1 MFDLTVCKVN
11 FVYLCMRNLIIIFIF
26 TSRYGYLREAS
37 RPKRWQAERLSL
49 WHCIYFH
56 MGRFEAPKS
65 WSVSWALFRIVAV
78 TDLICLCRSYSIFF
92 LSRYRQNGI
101 LNLVER
107 NAKIKTAPERWQDQ
121 QNVFDVVITFEEKVF
136 DIVVEGT
143 LRMTVIIVFIS
154 LFN

>member
-1 MFDLTVCKVN
+1 M
-11 FVYLCMRNLIIIFIF
+11 
-26 TSRYGYLREAS
+26 
-37 RPKRWQAERLSL
+37 SL
-49 WHCIYFH
+49 LLHF
-56 MGRFEAPKS
+56 
-65 WSVSWALFRIVAV
+65 
-78 TDLICLCRSYSIFF
+78 FF